1 MKARSAYLLP
11 LTASLALGTSGA
23 QAADDTAQ
31 LESVHVESTRT
42 ARDQEA
48 PHSRFAT
55 PQSLS
60 AEEVFTREDIEAIR
74 PRDVLDLVETAAGMS
89 LQRQGARVHSFS
101 YDRGDNVSIIV
112 DGVYLS
118 TTQAQRVIGDLSVE
132 MIERI
137 RFVRDSTVL
146 SISPLMSFGSA
157 NAGSPNQGFILIETR
172 GHRRADTATDLR
184 ASYATYDTW
193 KTAGYTGL
201 SWLDDRARLSASYEH
216 AQSHGKPDW
225 NNAYQGDTALLS
237 GGWRD
242 AGFTAAATLY
252 ANRAERDIQR
262 AIGTYTGT
270 TGYPVSGP
278 TPQGV
283 LDKNIWKYDPMD
295 TTLFALDLARPW
307 NARHTTALTYG
318 WTEAEGTQY
327 MYTTTTPRASIA
339 GKQARDQTEEWN
351 LSHTIA
357 DGSNTFKLGLQS
369 VYWYQLTEG
378 NAAPRR
384 ERIYGVYATD
394 EIQWTPH
401 WSIDATA
408 RMDKK
413 RVLEGGDKYR
423 ADGASVRLSSGT
435 WTDEAT
441 LLSIGSAWRVN
452 PTWRLSA
459 RYSFN
464 RTPTPDVLTTVNDA
478 TLPAERRGRTELG
491 VEAQFGPALQASF
504 TPFYYDLRNAKVAAG
519 TVTTA
524 PDGSP
529 LIDAATGL
537 PTSVTVYGA
546 ADRIRKGFELNL
558 KGRFLD
564 DRLGYTLG
572 WTRFLDDSQN
582 GATGNEQPGSKYSAR
597 GDWRHG
603 PWNTSLS
610 LLHVDPYRSYNY
622 VVGDFT
628 TVNLSVARSFDH
640 GVTLTV
646 YAQNLTD
653 EEYGTMNKGYP
664 ATANWGVLR
673 DVGATYGVELAV
685 RF

>member
-1 MKARSAYLLP
+1 MKRSSAYLLP
-11 LTASLALGTSGA
+11 ITASLALGTPCA
-23 QAADDTAQ
+23 EADDDAK
-31 LESVHVESTRT
+31 LDSVLVESTRS
-42 ARDQEA
+42 ARDGVA
-48 PHSRFAT
+48 PYSRFFT
-55 PQSLS
+55 PQSVS
-60 AEEVFTREDIEAIR
+60 ADEVFTREDIEAIR

-89 LQRQGARVHSFS
+89 VQRQGARVHSFS

-118 TTQAQRVIGDLSVE
+118 TTQAQRVLGDLSVE
-132 MIERI
+132 MIESI

-172 GHRRADTATDLR
+172 GHRRADTATDVR

-201 SWLDDRARLSASYEH
+201 SWLDDRARLAASYEH

-242 AGFTAAATLY
+242 DGFAASATLY

-262 AIGTYTGT
+262 AIGTYAGR
-270 TGYPVSGP
+270 TGYPANGP
-278 TPQGV
+278 TPKGV
-283 LDKNIWKYDPMD
+283 LDKNIWKYDPMN
-295 TTLFALDLARPW
+295 TTLFALDLARHW
-307 NARHTTALTYG
+307 NAGHTTTLAYG

-327 MYTTTTPRASIA
+327 MYTTTTPKSSVA
-339 GKQARDQTEEWN
+339 GKQSRDQTEEWN
-351 LSHTIA
+351 LAHTIVGGA
-357 DGSNTFKLGLQS
+357 NTFKLGLQS
-369 VYWYQLTEG
+369 VYWYQLSEG
-378 NAAPRR
+378 NAVPRR

-394 EIQWTPH
+394 EFQWTPR
-401 WSIDATA
+401 WSFDATA

-423 ADGASVRLSSGT
+423 TDGASVRLSNGT
-435 WTDEAT
+435 WTDEAS
-441 LLSIGSAWRVN
+441 LLSVGAAWRID

-459 RYSFN
+459 RYSYN

-478 TLPAERRGRTELG
+478 SLPAERRNRTELG
-491 VEAQFGPALQASF
+491 LDAYFGPAFQASL
-504 TPFYYDLRNAKVAAG
+504 TPFYYDLQNAKVAAG
-519 TVTTA
+519 TVTKA

-529 LIDAATGL
+529 LIDPTTGQ
-537 PTSVTVYGA
+537 PTSITVYAA

-558 KGRFLD
+558 KGRLLD
-564 DRLGYTLG
+564 DRLGYAIG

-582 GATGNEQPGSKYSAR
+582 GSIGNEQPGSKYSAR
-597 GDWRHG
+597 ADWRHG
-603 PWNTSLS
+603 PWNSSLS
-610 LLHVDPYRSYNY
+610 VLRVAPYRSYNY

-640 GVTLTV
+640 GLTLTV

-653 EEYGTMNKGYP
+653 EEYGTMNKGNP
-664 ATANWGVLR
+664 PSANWGVLR
-673 DVGATYGVELAV
+673 DVGATYGVELAL